1 MTSSNPSWKDIK
13 AVVAGWSETQL
24 VGLVQD
30 LYRLS
35 PDNAAFINA
44 RLVTNTTSSKT
55 LDPYKKRIRAAIS
68 PREPWKQ
75 GVRLAE
81 GRKAI
86 SDFRKANGNAQD
98 TLLLMTYYV
107 QCGNDH
113 TLEFGDINEPFYDS
127 MCSMVRQIKDTL
139 LKMQDQELADK
150 ILPLLITEFERI
162 DGQMGWGYPD
172 EFGDHVDELQQVYG

>member
-55 LDPYKKRIRAAIS
+55 LDPYKKRIRALS
-68 PREPWKQ
+68 VREN
-75 GVRLAE
+75 L
-81 GRKAI
+81 
-86 SDFRKANGNAQD
+86 GNK
-98 TLLLMTYYV
+98 V
-107 QCGNDH
+107 C
-113 TLEFGDINEPFYDS
+113 
-127 MCSMVRQIKDTL
+127 V
-139 LKMQDQELADK
+139 
-150 ILPLLITEFERI
+150 
-162 DGQMGWGYPD
+162 
-172 EFGDHVDELQQVYG
+172 